1 MAYVLL
7 FSVKLFEREKLVA
20 QILLRFKKGA
30 RSDLLVTSWGSR
42 GVPGVLDTPDLGWL
56 PGCLPFFLPAP
67 PPPPRVPLDLGDGS
81 ELCALVIACVISRPS
96 QPQLRGE

>member
-42 GVPGVLDTPDLGWL
+42 GVPGVLDTPDLGRL
-56 PGCLPFFLPAP
+56 PGCLPFFLPALP
-67 PPPPRVPLDLGDGS
+67 PYLPHGS
-81 ELCALVIACVISRPS
+81 LWTWVMGLNCV
-96 QPQLRGE
+96 LW

>member
-7 FSVKLFEREKLVA
+7 SSVKLFERDKLVVP
-20 QILLRFKKGA
+20 ILLRFKKGA

-56 PGCLPFFLPAP
+56 AASLSSSLHSP
-67 PPPPRVPLDLGDGS
+67 PPQVPLDLGDGS
-81 ELCALVIACVISRPS
+81 ELCALVIACVISGLPS
-96 QPQLRGE
+96 LSSGANR

>member
-30 RSDLLVTSWGSR
+30 RCDLLVTSWESR

-56 PGCLPFFLPAP
+56 PGCLPFFLPALP
-67 PPPPRVPLDLGDGS
+67 PQVPLDLGDGS
-81 ELCALVIACVISRPS
+81 ELCALVIACVISWPS